1 MLMTSPLARN
11 LFQRAIVQ
19 SGSALMVP
27 LAPLSNA
34 EKAGEVLAAKLQA
47 PAENDTVEFLRG
59 LAVPELLDAASQQ
72 DPNAPPAFAPIL
84 DGYVVTQ
91 PPIDVFSEG
100 GEAPV
105 PLLFGTTT
113 REFGFSGPPDALR
126 NFVRQFSGDLA
137 PRALALYGLNNGSTG
152 TDDPLYGSVG
162 NQGMADQI
170 FRCPLI
176 TQATY
181 HHAFK
186 HPVYE
191 YQLEHA
197 IPGQEKDGAV
207 HSADLPYVFGFY
219 PKTGNIAGPF
229 GAVDFKI
236 ADWVETY
243 WTNFARTGDPKGA
256 SIPNW
261 PEFGKSQSY
270 ISITQDGKIVPHSGG
285 LRPQQCEL
293 YRNILESRRNVSHR

>member
-1 MLMTSPLARN
+1 M
-11 LFQRAIVQ
+11 
-19 SGSALMVP
+19 
-27 LAPLSNA
+27 
-34 EKAGEVLAAKLQA
+34 
-47 PAENDTVEFLRG
+47 
-59 LAVPELLDAASQQ
+59 
-72 DPNAPPAFAPIL
+72 
-84 DGYVVTQ
+84 
-91 PPIDVFSEG
+91 
-100 GEAPV
+100 
-105 PLLFGTTT
+105 FGTTT